1 LSPLPDRYSLD
12 RWLVKT
18 KLRDPRLLG
27 FWRRVLQIHLCF
39 VYFFGGL
46 AKFLGSGWWDGSN
59 LWRSL
64 IRPPFNLISP
74 DILVRFKYALP
85 VLGISICL
93 IEVGYPVF
101 IWMKKTRFFWLVC
114 ILAMHAAIGLTM
126 GMYLFALV
134 MIVLNLAAFGVG
146 ISVPFI
152 RHPAGSAQDSTQF
165 FPKET
170 PTLPVTARAAQ
181 KTDSGKSLEKNQR
194 RNK

>member
-1 LSPLPDRYSLD
+1 
-12 RWLVKT
+12 
-18 KLRDPRLLG
+18 
-27 FWRRVLQIHLCF
+27 
-39 VYFFGGL
+39 
-46 AKFLGSGWWDGSN
+46 
-59 LWRSL
+59 
-64 IRPPFNLISP
+64 LISFP
-74 DILVRFKYALP
+74 RHSGSIQIRLP

-146 ISVPFI
+146 IRVPFI
-152 RHPAGSAQDSTQF
+152 RHPAGGTQDSTQF
-165 FPKET
+165 SSEET
-170 PTLPVTARAAQ
+170 PTLPVTAAQ
-181 KTDSGKSLEKNQR
+181 KIDGSKFLEKNEK